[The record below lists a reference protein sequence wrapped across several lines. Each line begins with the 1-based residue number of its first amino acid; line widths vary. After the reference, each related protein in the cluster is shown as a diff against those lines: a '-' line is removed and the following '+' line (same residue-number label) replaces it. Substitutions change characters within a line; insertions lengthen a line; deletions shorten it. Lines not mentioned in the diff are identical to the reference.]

1 MPQVSITPQS
11 LIKMITHQQTAHYL
25 TDNKKTGGPVGGRP
39 FLLSANSQWLIAKGL
54 DYFITLVV
62 VVVPSV

>member
-1 MPQVSITPQS
+1 MQS
-11 LIKMITHQQTAHYL
+11 TVIVPAFSLRANIYIVPK
-25 TDNKKTGGPVGGRP
+25 NKKKTGGPVGGRP